1 MIMNDDASLLAL
13 NALIR
18 AGREA
23 ERGYL
28 AAADLVPEPELVE
41 LFSEKALQ
49 RGKFVKELEE
59 RVRTLRST
67 PDKAEG
73 AIAGEAHRAWMGFA
87 TKTATAECHAI
98 LAECER
104 GEDIAVAA
112 YRDALGQREID
123 HQTRA
128 IIQQH
133 YEQVQ
138 AAHDR
143 VKQLRDSA
151 TYAHR

>member
-18 AGREA
+18 AGRAA

-28 AAADLVPEPELVE
+28 AAADLVSEPELVE

-49 RGKFVKELEE
+49 RGKFVRDLEE
-59 RVRTLRST
+59 RVRTLRSA

-73 AIAGEAHRAWMGFA
+73 GLAAEAHRAWMGFA
-87 TKTATAECHAI
+87 TKTTTAECHAI

-104 GEDIAVAA
+104 GEDLSVAA
-112 YRDALGQREID
+112 YRDALGRRD
-123 HQTRA
+123 LDNQTRA
-128 IIQQH
+128 LVQEQ

-151 TYAHR
+151 AYAHR

>member
-1 MIMNDDASLLAL
+1 MITNDDQALLAL
-13 NALIR
+13 NSLIR
-18 AGREA
+18 VGRDA

-28 AAADLVPEPELVE
+28 AAADIVPEPELVE

-49 RGKFVKELEE
+49 RGKFVEELED
-59 RVRTLRST
+59 RIRTLRST

-73 AIAGEAHRAWMGFA
+73 SIAGEAHRAWMGYA
-87 TKTATAECHAI
+87 TKMATAECHAI

-104 GEDIAVAA
+104 GEDMAVAA
-112 YRDALGQREID
+112 HRDALARRDID
-123 HQTRA
+123 NQTRA
-128 IIQQH
+128 IIQRH

-151 TYAHR
+151 TYAQR